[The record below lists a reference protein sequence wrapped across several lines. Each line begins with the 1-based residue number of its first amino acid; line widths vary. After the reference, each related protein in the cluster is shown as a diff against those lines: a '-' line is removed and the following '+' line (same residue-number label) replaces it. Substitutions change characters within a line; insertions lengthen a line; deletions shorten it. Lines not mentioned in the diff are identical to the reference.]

1 MKANARLRVPDTVA
15 RSRLMAA
22 HFSPSPGGEGRGEG
36 GHFGS
41 PHFHEPPNFEAHRL
55 GGYKTWTGLHSYAEP
70 GTGEPVVEEVMKMLN
85 ELAQTKSRQS
95 QAANKI
101 DTDERG

>member
-1 MKANARLRVPDTVA
+1 
-15 RSRLMAA
+15 
-22 HFSPSPGGEGRGEG
+22 
-36 GHFGS
+36 
-41 PHFHEPPNFEAHRL
+41 
-55 GGYKTWTGLHSYAEP
+55 LHSYAEP